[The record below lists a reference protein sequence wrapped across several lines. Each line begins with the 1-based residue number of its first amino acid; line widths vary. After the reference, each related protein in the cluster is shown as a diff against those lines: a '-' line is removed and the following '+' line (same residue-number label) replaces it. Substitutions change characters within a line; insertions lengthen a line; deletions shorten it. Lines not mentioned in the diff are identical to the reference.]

1 MQDYEALGSY
11 LAAKKQA
18 QKFAQER
25 NRYLLNIR
33 YEMERVLTRDDDFI
47 ATDFA
52 AAKVQENLNKAAELH
67 QNMLIAIAEANSQAE
82 ACGKPKLEILSK

>member
-1 MQDYEALGSY
+1 MQDYEALDRY
-11 LAAKKQA
+11 LAAKEQA

-33 YEMERVLTRDDDFI
+33 YAMERVLTRADDFI
-47 ATDFA
+47 AADFDA
-52 AAKVQENLNKAAELH
+52 DKVQENLNKAIELD
-67 QNMLIAIAEANSQAE
+67 QNMLTAIDEANSQSD